1 MQIELV
7 KGVHLT
13 IIPTTKYTTTKILVN
28 FATKQTLTN
37 SSVRNVLVN
46 LLVNATANYPN
57 QTVLARKLA
66 TMYGAELDGYVTRV
80 GTTHNVRLNLSFVN
94 QHLAPQMRINDAL
107 DLMQELIFN
116 PLRDQDELSPQSWQL
131 QRDNIASTLS
141 SWEDD
146 KQYLAAKRL
155 LDLYFAKGSVMK
167 VPSTG
172 TAEMVAKV
180 LNQKIVRSYQ
190 KMLAKD
196 QVEIIIEGDINA
208 SQVERALRQ
217 WPWQAR
223 SSFEIDVFYHQP
235 VWSNV
240 QVGSHQ
246 IDIQQAKLDLAY
258 SFPIYFMD
266 HDYYPALVMNG
277 LFGGGPYS
285 LLFKNVR
292 ERASLAY
299 YASTGYRPF
308 AGYLFVQSEI
318 NSQDRQRTQQL
329 IGDQLKSIQDGQ
341 INISGLEQVKKNLI
355 NGYLVSQDNP
365 NHLVERALIS
375 NLTGLHLPVNPVEL
389 IQSVDRQQVSD
400 VAQKLKLQA
409 EYFLDRR

>member
-46 LLVNATANYPN
+46 LLVNATAKYPN
-57 QTVLARKLA
+57 QTALARKLA

-80 GTTHNVRLNLSFVN
+80 GTLHNVRLNLSFVN

-107 DLMQELIFN
+107 DLMKGLIFN
-116 PLRDQDELSPQSWQL
+116 PLRSQDELSPHSWQL
-131 QRDNIASTLS
+131 QRDNIAATLS

-155 LDLYFAKGSVMK
+155 LDLYFIKSSAMR

-172 TAEMVAKV
+172 TAEMVSRV
-180 LNQKIVRSYQ
+180 SNREIVRAYQ
-190 KMLAKD
+190 NMLAKD
-196 QVEIIIEGDINA
+196 QVEIIIEGDVNA
-208 SQVERALRQ
+208 DRVERALRQ

-223 SSFEIDVFYHQP
+223 SSFGTDIFYHQP
-235 VWSNV
+235 AWSSV
-240 QVGSHQ
+240 QIGSHQ
-246 IDIQQAKLDLAY
+246 TDIQQAKLDLAY
-258 SFPIYFMD
+258 SFPVYFMD

-292 ERASLAY
+292 EKASLAY

-308 AGYLFVQSEI
+308 AGYLFVQSGI

-329 IGDQLKSIQDGQ
+329 ISDQLKAIQDGQ
-341 INISGLEQVKKNLI
+341 INADDLEQVQKNLI

-365 NHLVERALIS
+365 NHLVERSLIS
-375 NLTGLHLPVNPVEL
+375 NLTGLDLPANPVEL
-389 IQSVDRQQVSD
+389 IQRQQVSA
-400 VAQKLKLQA
+400 VAEKRQLQA